1 MIGQTI
7 GHYEVEERLGGGGM
21 GVVYRARDLKLGR
34 PVALKFLS
42 SHLVA
47 SERAKRRFI
56 AEARAA
62 SALDHP
68 SIATIHAIEETA
80 EGELYIVM
88 AFYEGE
94 TIAARLAR
102 RGTLP
107 VGQAIELALQ
117 AAEGLA
123 RAHESGIVHRDVK
136 PANLMV
142 TPDERVKVLDFG
154 LAKVEDVRLTDA
166 GTTLGTP
173 AYMSPEQARG
183 ARLDHR
189 TDVWSLG
196 VVLYEMLTG
205 RLPFS
210 GEHRE
215 QVLDAVLNADLTPP
229 SRFTSVPPDL
239 EAVVV
244 RALSRSPAARQPTMT
259 ALLAELRAVRDGRL
273 GASSADTLVRSGSST
288 ERGAPTPAPAA
299 SSTAPSG
306 ERRFVSVLACDV
318 ADILSLSEDTD
329 PEELREVLDRC
340 HDTGAAVVRGLEG
353 HLAKADEGRLVAYF
367 GYPVAHEDDAQR
379 AVRAAMAIVAELSRP
394 DSPRGPAR
402 APLLPRA
409 AVHTGLMVAG
419 DARSSG
425 AGLVGNAPAIA
436 ARLVERAQPGS
447 VVVSSDTRPL
457 VERLF
462 DLENAGELSLPGL
475 SRPVTLARV
484 LRESAPESSG
494 ISRATLTPFVGREED
509 LALVRARFE
518 LAREGHGQAVLVT
531 GEPGIG
537 KSRLLFE
544 LGERLR
550 DEPHFLLECRSSP
563 YHTGHALHPVIE
575 MLSRLARLE
584 ESHTPDQKRDRLA
597 RALEPVGATPETVA
611 LLTDALSLPPDEAR
625 SPLELTPQKR
635 KQKTLE
641 ALLQLVLAASA
652 RRPVLLVVEDL
663 HWLDPSSDEVLDAL
677 VRQAAAAPVLVIA
690 TARPGTSPAW
700 AGEEHV
706 TRLALRRLTRLQTER
721 LVERVAGRGG
731 LPIPIVEQ
739 VLSRTDGIPLFAEE
753 LTRAIC
759 DAAGADGD
767 GKRPS
772 AEALA
777 SFVPTTLQESLAARL
792 DRLGPVKGTAQ
803 LAAVLGREFPLRWLE
818 AVSPLSADALRGE
831 LEQLVESGLLQPRG
845 PAPPAPASAY
855 LFKHGLVQEA
865 AYASLLKTT
874 RQQYHEKVARA
885 LQEQF
890 PETAAAQP
898 HLVAHHL
905 TEAGHAPAAID
916 WWSRAAGRAG
926 ERFASREAVANLRR
940 ALDLLL
946 TLPEAGERDG
956 HELGLQMGL
965 CALLPS
971 VGGYTSAE
979 TEQAYLRAQEL
990 CDRAGRVAD
999 NFYVHHGLWAFHL
1012 VCGRLTVAHERAQ
1025 ALHEAGHER
1034 GDTLS
1039 VLDGH
1044 YALGCTLAD
1053 IGETEAALHHLEQGT
1068 AVDEA
1073 DPGRAPSYH
1082 AGMELGITTPAFSVM
1097 PLWLLGRPD
1106 AALERARR
1114 TAEKARALGHPLSL
1128 AFALYYV
1135 TWAHMHRGEAARA
1148 AESAREILKLSE
1160 EHGLF
1165 FGPLGAC
1172 LLGWALDQEASLVA
1186 AWRAPRPTE
1195 AEAAPASDEDFARVA
1210 SSLAMYRGSGSLLN
1224 VQFLLWLLALGHA
1237 RRRRFTEARAAVDEA
1252 LAIVAETKEVWWQA
1266 ELLRL
1271 AGELALAAAATGAT
1285 LGAARSEAAAAFARA
1300 GEIAASQKALS
1311 LELRAATSF
1320 ARLRKDEGRTE
1331 QARAALAP
1339 VLARFGEGH
1348 ATGDVVAARALLA
1361 ELT

>member
-7 GHYEVEERLGGGGM
+7 GHYEVEARLGGGGM

-34 PVALKFLS
+34 AVALKFLS

-47 SERAKRRFI
+47 SARAKQRFI

-68 SIATIHAIEETA
+68 SIATIHAIEETTD
-80 EGELYIVM
+80 GELYIVM

-102 RGTLP
+102 RGTIP

-117 AAEGLA
+117 TAEGLA
-123 RAHESGIVHRDVK
+123 RAHENGIVHRDVK

-183 ARLDHR
+183 ARLDPR

-215 QVLDAVLNADLTPP
+215 QVLDAVLHADLTPP

-239 EAVVV
+239 EAVVL
-244 RALSRSPAARQPTMT
+244 RALNRSPAARQPTMT

-288 ERGAPTPAPAA
+288 ERGAPTPVPAA

-329 PEELREVLDRC
+329 PEELREVLARC
-340 HDTGAAVVRGLEG
+340 HDTGAAVVRRLEG

-367 GYPVAHEDDAQR
+367 GYPLAHEDDAQR

-394 DSPRGPAR
+394 DSPRGPAS

-419 DARSSG
+419 DARASG

-436 ARLVERAQPGS
+436 ARLVERAQPGC

-462 DLENAGELSLPGL
+462 DLEDAGELSLPGL

-484 LRESAPESSG
+484 LRESAAASSG
-494 ISRATLTPFVGREED
+494 ISRTALTPFVGREED

-641 ALLQLVLAASA
+641 AVMQLVLAASA

-677 VRQAAAAPVLVIA
+677 VRQAAGAPVLVVA

-731 LPIPIVEQ
+731 LPAAIVEQ
-739 VLSRTDGIPLFAEE
+739 VLSRTDGVPLFAEE

-767 GKRPS
+767 GRRPS

-803 LAAVLGREFPLRWLE
+803 LAAVLGREFPLPWLE
-818 AVSPLSADALRGE
+818 AVSPLSADALRNE
-831 LEQLVESGLLQPRG
+831 LERLVDSGLLQPRG
-845 PAPPAPASAY
+845 PAPASAY
-855 LFKHGLVQEA
+855 LFKHALVQEA

-874 RQQYHEKVARA
+874 RQLYHEKVARA

-946 TLPEAGERDG
+946 TLPEGGERDS

-1025 ALHEAGHER
+1025 ALHDAGHER

-1053 IGETEAALHHLEQGT
+1053 IGETEAALHHLERGT

-1135 TWAHMHRGEAARA
+1135 TWAHMHRGEAART

-1195 AEAAPASDEDFARVA
+1195 AEAAPASDEDFGRVA
-1210 SSLAMYRGSGSLLN
+1210 ASLAMYRGSGSLLN
-1224 VQFLLWLLALGHA
+1224 VQFMLWLLALGHA
-1237 RRRRFTEARAAVDEA
+1237 RRRRFAEARAAVDEA

-1271 AGELALAAAATGAT
+1271 SGELALAAAGTGAER
-1285 LGAARSEAAAAFARA
+1285 GAAQSEAAAAFARA

-1311 LELRAATSF
+1311 LELRAAASL
-1320 ARLRKDEGRTE
+1320 ARLRKDEGRGE
-1331 QARAALAP
+1331 AGRAALAP
-1339 VLARFGEGH
+1339 VLARFAEGH
-1348 ATGDVVAARALLA
+1348 ATGDLVAARALLA
-1361 ELT
+1361 ELS

>member
-1 MIGQTI
+1 MIGQTV

-21 GVVYRARDLKLGR
+21 GVVYRARDRKLGR
-34 PVALKFLS
+34 QVALKFLS

-47 SERAKRRFI
+47 SERAKQRFM

-68 SIATIHAIEETA
+68 AIATIHAIEETKD
-80 EGELYIVM
+80 GELYIVM
-88 AFYEGE
+88 AYYEGE
-94 TIAARLAR
+94 TIATRLSR
-102 RGTLP
+102 RGAIP

-136 PANLMV
+136 PANLML
-142 TPDERVKVLDFG
+142 TADERLKVLDFG

-183 ARLDHR
+183 APLDHR

-205 RLPFS
+205 RLPFT

-215 QVLDAVLNADLTPP
+215 QVLEAVRHADPLPP
-229 SRFTSVPPDL
+229 SRLASVPPEL
-239 EAVVV
+239 EAVVL
-244 RALSRSPAARQPTMT
+244 RALSRAPAARQPTM
-259 ALLAELRAVRDGRL
+259 AAFLGELRAVRDSRI
-273 GASSADTLVRSGSST
+273 GASSADTLVRPASPT
-288 ERGAPTPAPAA
+288 ERDAPTAAPTDR
-299 SSTAPSG
+299 STMPSG

-329 PEELREVLDRC
+329 PEELREVLARC
-340 HDTGAAVVRGLEG
+340 HETGAAVVRRLDG

-394 DSPRGPAR
+394 DSPRGPAS

-447 VVVSSDTRPL
+447 VLVSSDTRPL

-462 DLENAGELSLPGL
+462 ELEEAGELALPGL

-484 LRESAPESSG
+484 LCESSAESSG
-494 ISRATLTPFVGREED
+494 ISRAALTPFVGREED
-509 LALVRARFE
+509 LALVLARFE
-518 LAREGHGQAVLVT
+518 LAREGHGQAVLVS

-550 DEPHFLLECRSSP
+550 DAPHFLLECRSSP
-563 YHTGHALHPVIE
+563 YHTNHALHPVIE

-584 ESHTPDQKRDRLA
+584 DAHTPDEKRERLT
-597 RALEPVGATPETVA
+597 RALEPVGASPETVA

-641 ALLQLVLAASA
+641 AMLQLVLAASA
-652 RRPVLLVVEDL
+652 RKPVLLVVEDL
-663 HWLDPSSDEVLDAL
+663 HWLDPSSDEVLEAV
-677 VRQAAAAPVLVIA
+677 VRQATGAAVLVIA
-690 TARPGTSPAW
+690 TARPGASPSW
-700 AGEEHV
+700 ASEEHV
-706 TRLALRRLTRLQTER
+706 TRLALRRLSRLQTER
-721 LVERVAGRGG
+721 LVERVAGKGG
-731 LPIPIVEQ
+731 LPAAIVEQ
-739 VLSRTDGIPLFAEE
+739 VLSRTDGVPLFAEE

-759 DAAGADGD
+759 DAAAVQDSGQ
-767 GKRPS
+767 RPT

-777 SFVPTTLQESLAARL
+777 TFVPATLQESLAARL
-792 DRLGPVKGTAQ
+792 DRLGPAKGTAQ

-818 AVSPLSADALRGE
+818 AVTPLSADALRGE
-831 LEQLVESGLLQPRG
+831 LEKLVDSGLLQPRG
-845 PAPPAPASAY
+845 PAPASTY

-874 RQQYHEKVARA
+874 RQQYHERVARA
-885 LQEQF
+885 LEERF
-890 PETAAAQP
+890 PETAKAQP
-898 HLVAHHL
+898 HLLAHHL
-905 TEAGHAPAAID
+905 TEAGQAPAAIV
-916 WWSRAAGRAG
+916 WWSRAADRAG
-926 ERFASREAVANLRR
+926 DRFASREAVANLRR
-940 ALDLLL
+940 ALDLLP
-946 TLPEAGERDG
+946 TLPEGRERDG
-956 HELGLQMGL
+956 YELGLQMGV

-971 VGGYTSAE
+971 VSGYTSAE

-990 CDRAGRVAD
+990 CDRAGRVAE
-999 NFYVHHGLWAFHL
+999 NFFVHHGLWAFHL
-1012 VCGRLTVAHERAQ
+1012 VCGRLEVAHERAR
-1025 ALHEAGHER
+1025 ALLDAGLER

-1053 IGETEAALHHLEQGT
+1053 IGETEASLHHLERGT

-1082 AGMELGITTPAFSVM
+1082 AGMELGITTPAFAVM

-1135 TWAHMHRGEAARA
+1135 TWAHVHRGEAARA
-1148 AESAREILKLSE
+1148 AESAREILRLSE

-1165 FGPLGAC
+1165 FGPLGGAM
-1172 LLGWALDQEASLVA
+1172 LGWALDQEASLVA
-1186 AWRAPRPTE
+1186 AWRAPRPME
-1195 AEAAPASDEDFARVA
+1195 AEASPASDEDFERVA
-1210 SSLAMYRGSGSLLN
+1210 MSLRLYQGSGAVLN
-1224 VQFLLWLLALGHA
+1224 VPFMLWLVALGHA
-1237 RRRRFTEARAAVDEA
+1237 RRRRFAEARAAVDEA
-1252 LAIVAETKEVWWQA
+1252 LRVVAETKETWWQA

-1271 AGELALAAAATGAT
+1271 SGELALALAAGSEAGQAAA
-1285 LGAARSEAAAAFARA
+1285 RDEAEAAFARA
-1300 GEIAASQKALS
+1300 GEIAASQKALA
-1311 LELRAATSF
+1311 LELRAAASL
-1320 ARLRKDEGRTE
+1320 ARLRKDRGR
-1331 QARAALAP
+1331 AKDGNAALAA
-1339 VLARFGEGH
+1339 VLARFAEGH
-1348 ATGDVVAARALLA
+1348 ATGDLVAARALLA
-1361 ELT
+1361 ELQ

>member
-1 MIGQTI
+1 MIGQTV

-34 PVALKFLS
+34 QVALKFLS

-47 SERAKRRFI
+47 SERAKQRFI

-68 SIATIHAIEETA
+68 SIGTIHAIEETKD
-80 EGELYIVM
+80 GELYIVM
-88 AFYEGE
+88 TLYEGE

-102 RGTLP
+102 RGAIP
-107 VGQAIELALQ
+107 VGQALELALQ

-123 RAHESGIVHRDVK
+123 RAHEHGIVHRDVK

-173 AYMSPEQARG
+173 AYMSPEQVRG
-183 ARLDHR
+183 SRVDHL

-215 QVLDAVLNADLTPP
+215 QVLDAVLHADPSPP
-229 SRFTSVPPDL
+229 SHWTSVPPDL
-239 EAVVV
+239 DRVVV
-244 RALSRSPAARQPTMT
+244 RALSRSPAARQRTM
-259 ALLAELRAVRDGRL
+259 AELLGELRAVRDSRL
-273 GASSADTLVRSGSST
+273 GASSADTLVQPGSTT
-288 ERGAPTPAPAA
+288 ERGAPTPVPTDR
-299 SSTAPSG
+299 STAPSG

-329 PEELREVLDRC
+329 PEELRELLARC
-340 HDTGAAVVRGLEG
+340 HETGAAVVRGLEG
-353 HLAKADEGRLVAYF
+353 HLAKAEEGRLVAYF
-367 GYPVAHEDDAQR
+367 GYPLAHEDDAQR

-394 DSPRGPAR
+394 DPPGAAAR

-425 AGLVGNAPAIA
+425 PGLVGNAPAIA
-436 ARLVERAQPGS
+436 ARLLERAQPGS

-462 DLENAGELSLPGL
+462 ELENAGELSLPGF
-475 SRPVTLARV
+475 SRPLTLARV
-484 LRESAPESSG
+484 LRESAAEASG
-494 ISRATLTPFVGREED
+494 IARAALTPFVGRDED
-509 LALVRARFE
+509 LSLIVARFE
-518 LAREGHGQAVLVT
+518 LAREGQGQVVLVT

-544 LGERLR
+544 LDERLR

-584 ESHTPDQKRDRLA
+584 EMHAPDQKRERLS

-641 ALLQLVLAASA
+641 ALLQLVLAAAA
-652 RRPVLLVVEDL
+652 RKPVLLVVEDL

-677 VRQAAAAPVLVIA
+677 VRQATGAAVLVIA

-700 AGEEHV
+700 AGEEQV

-721 LVERVAGRGG
+721 LVEQVAGRGG
-731 LPIPIVEQ
+731 LPAAIVEQ

-767 GKRPS
+767 GKRPT

-777 SFVPTTLQESLAARL
+777 TFVPATLQESLAARL
-792 DRLGPVKGTAQ
+792 DRLGPVKATAQ

-818 AVSPLSADALRGE
+818 AVSPLSADALGGE
-831 LEQLVESGLLQPRG
+831 LERLVDSGLLQPRG
-845 PAPPAPASAY
+845 PAPASVY
-855 LFKHGLVQEA
+855 VFKHGLVQEA

-874 RQQYHEKVARA
+874 RQQYHEKVAGA
-885 LQEQF
+885 LQERF
-890 PETAAAQP
+890 PETAVAQP

-940 ALDLLL
+940 ALELLA
-946 TLPEAGERDG
+946 TLPEGAERDG
-956 HELGLQMGL
+956 QELGLQMGL

-971 VGGYTSAE
+971 VSGYASAE
-979 TEQAYLRAQEL
+979 TEQAYLRAEEL

-1012 VCGRLTVAHERAQ
+1012 VCGRLEVARERAR
-1025 ALHEAGHER
+1025 ALHGAGLER

-1044 YALGCTLAD
+1044 YALGCTLVD
-1053 IGETEAALHHLEQGT
+1053 MGDVEPSLQHLERGM

-1073 DPGRAPSYH
+1073 DPGRVPSYH

-1114 TAEKARALGHPLSL
+1114 TADKGRALGHPLSL

-1135 TWAHMHRGEAARA
+1135 TWAHIHRGEAARA
-1148 AESAREILKLSE
+1148 AESAREIVKLSE

-1165 FGPLGAC
+1165 FAPLGAGM
-1172 LLGWALDQEASLVA
+1172 LGWALDQEAALVP
-1186 AWRAPRPTE
+1186 AWRAPSARE
-1195 AEAAPASDEDFARVA
+1195 AEASPASDEDFERVV
-1210 SSLAMYRGSGSLLN
+1210 SSLRFYRGAGFVLN
-1224 VQFLLWLLALGHA
+1224 VQFMLWLVALGHA
-1237 RRRRFTEARAAVDEA
+1237 RRRRFAEARAAVDEA
-1252 LAIVAETKEVWWQA
+1252 LAIVAETNETWWQA
-1266 ELLRL
+1266 ELRRL
-1271 AGELALAAAATGAT
+1271 SGELALAAAGA
-1285 LGAARSEAAAAFARA
+1285 GAGRKAARDEAAAAFARA

-1311 LELRAATSF
+1311 LELRAAASL
-1320 ARLRKDEGRTE
+1320 ARLLKDQGRATD
-1331 QARAALAP
+1331 ARAALAP
-1339 VLARFGEGH
+1339 VLARFSEGH
-1348 ATGDVVAARALLA
+1348 ATGDLVSARALLA
-1361 ELT
+1361 ELK

>member
-21 GVVYRARDLKLGR
+21 GVVYRARDRKLGR
-34 PVALKFLS
+34 TVALKFLS
-42 SHLVA
+42 AHLVA
-47 SERAKRRFI
+47 SERAKQRFI

-68 SIATIHAIEETA
+68 SIATIHAIEETTN
-80 EGELYIVM
+80 GELYIVM
-88 AFYEGE
+88 AYYEGE

-102 RGTLP
+102 RGAIP

-117 AAEGLA
+117 AAEGLG
-123 RAHESGIVHRDVK
+123 RAHDSGIVHRDVK

-142 TPDERVKVLDFG
+142 TPEGRVKVLDFG

-183 ARLDHR
+183 APLDHR

-215 QVLDAVLNADLTPP
+215 QVLDAVRNADPTPP
-229 SRFTSVPPDL
+229 SRWTSVPPDL
-239 EAVVV
+239 EAVVL
-244 RALSRSPAARQPTMT
+244 RALSRSPGGRQPSMA
-259 ALLAELRAVRDGRL
+259 ALLAELRAVRDSRL
-273 GASSADTLVRSGSST
+273 GASSADTLVRPGAST
-288 ERGAPTPAPAA
+288 ERGAPTPAPADR
-299 SSTAPSG
+299 STMPSG

-329 PEELREVLDRC
+329 PEELREVLARC
-340 HDTGAAVVRGLEG
+340 HETGAAVVRGLEG
-353 HLAKADEGRLVAYF
+353 HLAKAEEGRLVAYF

-394 DSPRGPAR
+394 DSPHGAAR
-402 APLLPRA
+402 TPLLPKA
-409 AVHTGLMVAG
+409 AVHTGLMVAD
-419 DARSSG
+419 DARASG
-425 AGLVGNAPAIA
+425 TGLVGNAPAIA
-436 ARLVERAQPGS
+436 ARLLERAQPGS

-462 DLENAGELSLPGL
+462 ELEDAGELSLPGL
-475 SRPVTLARV
+475 SRPLTLARV
-484 LRESAPESSG
+484 LRESAAESSG
-494 ISRATLTPFVGREED
+494 ISRAALTPFVGREED
-509 LALVRARFE
+509 LALVVARFE

-563 YHTGHALHPVIE
+563 YHTNHALHPVIE

-584 ESHTPDQKRDRLA
+584 ESHAPGEKRERLA

-611 LLTDALSLPPDEAR
+611 LMTDALSLPPDEAR

-635 KQKTLE
+635 KRKTLE

-652 RRPVLLVVEDL
+652 RKPVLLVVEDL
-663 HWLDPSSDEVLDAL
+663 HWLDPSTDEVLDAL
-677 VRQAAAAPVLVIA
+677 VRQAAGAPVLVIA

-700 AGEEHV
+700 AGQEHV

-731 LPIPIVEQ
+731 LPAAIVEQ
-739 VLSRTDGIPLFAEE
+739 VLRRTDGIPLFAEE

-759 DAAGADGD
+759 DAAAADDAGQ
-767 GKRPS
+767 RPT
-772 AEALA
+772 AETLA
-777 SFVPTTLQESLAARL
+777 TFVPATLQESLAARL
-792 DRLGPVKGTAQ
+792 DRLGSVKGTAQ

-818 AVSPLSADALRGE
+818 AVSPLSADALGGE
-831 LEQLVESGLLQPRG
+831 LERLVDSGLLQPRG
-845 PAPPAPASAY
+845 PAPASAY

-874 RQQYHEKVARA
+874 RQQYHERVARA
-885 LQEQF
+885 LEERF
-890 PETAAAQP
+890 PETANAQP

-905 TEAGHAPAAID
+905 TEAGHAPAAIV

-940 ALDLLL
+940 ALDLLP
-946 TLPEAGERDG
+946 TLPEGRERDG
-956 HELGLQMGL
+956 YELGLQMAL

-971 VGGYTSAE
+971 VSGYTSPE

-990 CDRAGRVAD
+990 GDRAGRVAD
-999 NFYVHHGLWAFHL
+999 NFYIHHGLWAFHL
-1012 VCGRLTVAHERAQ
+1012 VCGRLEIAHERAR
-1025 ALHEAGHER
+1025 ALLDAGLER

-1053 IGETEAALHHLEQGT
+1053 IGETEAALHHLERGT

-1082 AGMELGITTPAFSVM
+1082 AGMELGITTPAFAVM

-1114 TAEKARALGHPLSL
+1114 TAGKARALGHPLSL

-1148 AESAREILKLSE
+1148 AESAREILRLSE

-1186 AWRAPRPTE
+1186 AWRAPRTTME
-1195 AEAAPASDEDFARVA
+1195 AEASPASDEDFERVA
-1210 SSLAMYRGSGSLLN
+1210 SSLALYRGSGSLLN
-1224 VQFLLWLLALGHA
+1224 VQFMLWLLALGHA
-1237 RRRRFTEARAAVDEA
+1237 RRRRFAEARAAVDEA

-1271 AGELALAAAATGAT
+1271 SGELALAAAGVGA
-1285 LGAARSEAAAAFARA
+1285 GRRAARDEAATAFARA

-1311 LELRAATSF
+1311 LELRARASL
-1320 ARLRKDEGRTE
+1320 ARLWKDEGRRE
-1331 QARAALAP
+1331 EARGALAP
-1339 VLARFGEGH
+1339 VLARFSEGH
-1348 ATGDVVAARALLA
+1348 ATGDLVAARALLA
-1361 ELT
+1361 ELK

>member
-7 GHYEVEERLGGGGM
+7 GHYEVEARLGGGGM
-21 GVVYRARDLKLGR
+21 GVVYRARDRKLGR
-34 PVALKFLS
+34 TVALKFLS
-42 SHLVA
+42 SHLVT
-47 SERAKRRFI
+47 SERAKQRFI

-68 SIATIHAIEETA
+68 AIATIHAIEETKD
-80 EGELYIVM
+80 GELYIVM
-88 AFYEGE
+88 AYYEGE
-94 TIAARLAR
+94 TIAARLSR
-102 RGTLP
+102 RGAIP

-136 PANLMV
+136 PANLMI

-173 AYMSPEQARG
+173 AYMSPEQTRG
-183 ARLDHR
+183 SPLDHR

-210 GEHRE
+210 GEGRD
-215 QVLDAVLNADLTPP
+215 QVLDAVRNADLTPP
-229 SRFTSVPPDL
+229 SRWASVPSDL
-239 EAVVV
+239 EVVVV
-244 RALSRSPAARQPTMT
+244 RALSRAPGARQASMA

-273 GASSADTLVRSGSST
+273 GASSADTLMRPGSSS
-288 ERGAPTPAPAA
+288 ERGTAPQVAA
-299 SSTAPSG
+299 DRSTMPSG

-329 PEELREVLDRC
+329 PEELREVLARC

-353 HLAKADEGRLVAYF
+353 HLAKAEEGRLVAYF

-394 DSPRGPAR
+394 DASRGA
-402 APLLPRA
+402 ASTPLLPRA

-425 AGLVGNAPAIA
+425 LGLVGNAPAIA
-436 ARLVERAQPGS
+436 ARLLDRAQPGS

-457 VERLF
+457 VERF
-462 DLENAGELSLPGL
+462 FELEDAGDLSLPGF

-484 LRESAPESSG
+484 LGESAAESSG
-494 ISRATLTPFVGREED
+494 ISRAALTPFVGREED
-509 LALVRARFE
+509 LALVASRFE

-550 DEPHFLLECRSSP
+550 NEPHFLLECRSSP
-563 YHTGHALHPVIE
+563 YHTNHALHPVIE

-584 ESHTPDQKRDRLA
+584 ESHAPDEKRKRLA

-611 LLTDALSLPPDEAR
+611 LLADALSLPPDESR

-635 KQKTLE
+635 KLKTLE

-652 RRPVLLVVEDL
+652 RKPVLLVVEDL

-677 VRQAAAAPVLVIA
+677 VRQTTGAAVLVIA

-700 AGEEHV
+700 AEAEHV

-721 LVERVAGRGG
+721 LVERVAGRVG
-731 LPIPIVEQ
+731 LPAAIVEQ

-759 DAAGADGD
+759 DAAVDQA
-767 GKRPS
+767 GKRPT
-772 AEALA
+772 ADALA
-777 SFVPTTLQESLAARL
+777 TFVPATLQESLAARL
-792 DRLGPVKGTAQ
+792 DRLGPAKGTAQ

-818 AVSPLSADALRGE
+818 AVSPLSPHALEGE
-831 LEQLVESGLLQPRG
+831 LERLVESGLLQPRG
-845 PAPPAPASAY
+845 SAPAASY
-855 LFKHGLVQEA
+855 LFKHALVQEA

-874 RQQYHEKVARA
+874 RQQYHEKVAHA

-890 PETAAAQP
+890 QETAAAQP

-905 TEAGHAPAAID
+905 SEAGHAGAAIE
-916 WWSRAAGRAG
+916 WWSRAAARAG

-940 ALDLLL
+940 ALELLAS
-946 TLPEAGERDG
+946 LPEGPERDAQ
-956 HELGLQMGL
+956 ELGLQMGV

-971 VGGYTSAE
+971 VSGYTSPE

-990 CDRAGRVAD
+990 CDRAGRVAE
-999 NFYVHHGLWAFHL
+999 NFFVHHGLWAFHL
-1012 VCGRLTVAHERAQ
+1012 VCGRLQIAHERAR
-1025 ALHEAGHER
+1025 ALHDAGLER

-1044 YALGCTLAD
+1044 YAFGCTLAD
-1053 IGETEAALHHLEQGT
+1053 IGKIEAALHHLEWGT

-1073 DPGRAPSYH
+1073 DAGRAPSYH
-1082 AGMELGITTPAFSVM
+1082 AGMELGITTPAFAVM

-1135 TWAHMHRGEAARA
+1135 SWVHMHRGEAACA
-1148 AESAREILKLSE
+1148 GESAREILKLSE

-1172 LLGWALDQEASLVA
+1172 MLGWALDQEASLVA
-1186 AWRAPRPTE
+1186 AWRAPRALE
-1195 AEAAPASDEDFARVA
+1195 AEVSPASDQDFERVA
-1210 SSLAMYRGSGSLLN
+1210 ASLRLYRGSGSVLN
-1224 VQFLLWLLALGHA
+1224 VQFLLFLLALGHA
-1237 RRRRFTEARAAVDEA
+1237 RRRRFAEARTAVAEA
-1252 LAIVAETKEVWWQA
+1252 LAIVAETNEVWWQA

-1271 AGELALAAAATGAT
+1271 SGELALAVAGAGAG
-1285 LGAARSEAAAAFARA
+1285 LKAARDEAAAAFTRA

-1311 LELRAATSF
+1311 LGLRAAASL
-1320 ARLRKDEGRTE
+1320 ARLRKDEGRPE
-1331 QARAALAP
+1331 AAREALAP

-1348 ATGDVVAARALLA
+1348 ATGDLVAARALLA
-1361 ELT
+1361 ELQ

>member
-1 MIGQTI
+1 MIGQTV
-7 GHYEVEERLGGGGM
+7 GHYEVVERLGGGGM
-21 GVVYRARDLKLGR
+21 GVVYRARDRKLGR
-34 PVALKFLS
+34 AVALKFLS
-42 SHLVA
+42 AHLVA
-47 SERAKRRFI
+47 SERAKQRFI

-80 EGELYIVM
+80 SGELYIVM

-102 RGTLP
+102 RGALP

-142 TPDERVKVLDFG
+142 TLDERVKVLDFG

-183 ARLDHR
+183 AALDHR

-210 GEHRE
+210 GDERE
-215 QVLDAVLNADLTPP
+215 QVLDAVRNAELTPP
-229 SRFTSVPPDL
+229 CRFTSVPADL
-239 EAVVV
+239 EAIVL
-244 RALSRSPAARQPTMT
+244 RALSRAPKARQPSM
-259 ALLAELRAVRDGRL
+259 AVLLAELRAVRESRF
-273 GASSADTLVRSGSST
+273 GASSADTLVRPGLST
-288 ERGAPTPAPAA
+288 ERGAPTPAP
-299 SSTAPSG
+299 SDRSTMPSG

-329 PEELREVLDRC
+329 PEQLREVLARS
-340 HDTGAAVVRGLEG
+340 HETGARVVRGLDG

-379 AVRAAMAIVAELSRP
+379 AVRAGLAIVAELSRP
-394 DSPRGPAR
+394 DPSRLAAPA
-402 APLLPRA
+402 ALLPRA

-425 AGLVGNAPAIA
+425 PGLVGNAPAIA
-436 ARLVERAQPGS
+436 ARLVERAEPGS
-447 VVVSSDTRPL
+447 VLVSSDTRPL
-457 VERLF
+457 VERSI
-462 DLENAGELSLPGL
+462 DLESACELPLPGM
-475 SRPVTLARV
+475 SRPVTLSRV
-484 LRESAPESSG
+484 LRESVAEASG
-494 ISRATLTPFVGREED
+494 ISRAALTPFVGRDED
-509 LALVRARFE
+509 LALVVARFH
-518 LAREGHGQAVLVT
+518 LAREGQGQAVLVT

-563 YHTGHALHPVIE
+563 YHTGHALNPVIE

-584 ESHTPDQKRDRLA
+584 DSHTPDEKRERLA
-597 RALEPVGATPETVA
+597 RALEPVGATSETVA
-611 LLTDALSLPPDEAR
+611 LLADALSLPPDEAR

-677 VRQAAAAPVLVIA
+677 VRQATGAAVLVIA
-690 TARPGTSPAW
+690 TARPGSSPAW

-706 TRLALRRLTRLQTER
+706 TRLALRRLSRLQTER
-721 LVERVAGRGG
+721 LVERVAGRDG
-731 LPIPIVEQ
+731 LPAAIVEQ

-759 DAAGADGD
+759 DAAAADAS
-767 GKRPS
+767 GKRPT

-777 SFVPTTLQESLAARL
+777 TFVPTTLQESLAARL

-818 AVSPLSADALRGE
+818 AVSPLSADALGAE
-831 LEQLVESGLLQPRG
+831 LERLVDSGLLQPRG
-845 PAPPAPASAY
+845 PVPASVY

-890 PETAAAQP
+890 LETATAQP
-898 HLVAHHL
+898 HMVAHHR
-905 TEAGHAPAAID
+905 TAAGHAPAAID

-926 ERFASREAVANLRR
+926 ERFASREAALNLRR
-940 ALDLLL
+940 ALELLA
-946 TLPEAGERDG
+946 TLPEGSERDG
-956 HELGLQMGL
+956 RELGLQMGL

-971 VGGYTSAE
+971 VSGYASAE
-979 TEQAYLRAQEL
+979 TEQAYLRAEEL
-990 CDRAGRVAD
+990 CDRAGSVAD

-1012 VCGRLTVAHERAQ
+1012 VCGRLENARARAQ
-1025 ALHEAGHER
+1025 ALLDAALER

-1053 IGETEAALHHLEQGT
+1053 VGETEAALHHLERGT

-1073 DPGRAPSYH
+1073 DPARTPSYH
-1082 AGMELGITTPAFSVM
+1082 PGMELGISTPAFAVM

-1106 AALERARR
+1106 AALARARA
-1114 TAEKARALGHPLSL
+1114 TADKARTLGHPLSL
-1128 AFALYYV
+1128 AFAFYYV
-1135 TWAHMHRGEAARA
+1135 TWAHIHRGEAARA
-1148 AESAREILKLSE
+1148 AESARELVKLSE

-1165 FGPLGAC
+1165 FAPLGAGM
-1172 LLGWALDQEASLVA
+1172 LGWALDQEAALVP
-1186 AWRAPRPTE
+1186 AWRAPGARQ
-1195 AEAAPASDEDFARVA
+1195 AESSPANDEDFGRVA
-1210 SSLAMYRGSGSLLN
+1210 SSLLFYRGAGFVLN
-1224 VQFLLWLLALGHA
+1224 VQFMLWLVALGHA
-1237 RRRRFTEARAAVDEA
+1237 RRRRFAEARAAVDEA
-1252 LAIVAETKEVWWQA
+1252 LALVADTKETWWQA

-1271 AGELALAAAATGAT
+1271 SGELALAATGS
-1285 LGAARSEAAAAFARA
+1285 GAGLDTARVEAAAAFTRA
-1300 GEIAASQKALS
+1300 GEIAASQKSLS
-1311 LELRAATSF
+1311 LELRAAASL
-1320 ARLRKDEGRTE
+1320 ARLLKDQGRTAD
-1331 QARAALAP
+1331 ARAALAP
-1339 VLARFGEGH
+1339 VLARFAEGH
-1348 ATGDVVAARALLA
+1348 GTGDLVAARALLA
-1361 ELT
+1361 ELS